1 MKIAITGGTGFVGRN
16 IARTLT
22 AKGHT
27 VVLIARGRD
36 TTDQTIRNLP
46 GAAFFPITLDD
57 PAALARAFAGCDAV
71 AHCAGI
77 NREIGGQT
85 YQRVHVNG
93 TAHVIEAARRA
104 GVKKMA
110 LISFLRARPNCGS
123 AYHESKFAAEELVR
137 NSGLDYTILKCG
149 VIYGSGDHML
159 DHLSHAFYTFP
170 VFAFVGFKDNP
181 IRPTAVEEV
190 ANIVA
195 AGLVNS
201 ALSKQTVA
209 VLGPEEMT
217 LRQAV
222 KRVARVVGKNPLMFR
237 MPVWFHYL
245 LGWFV
250 ERLMKTPLVSTAQ
263 VRMLA
268 EGLATPE
275 PPCAALPVELAPRIR
290 FSDEQIRKGLPAA
303 GPFGM
308 HDLRCCHQTKTIGR
322 SHLHGAFFEMP

>member
-57 PAALARAFAGCDAV
+57 PAELARAFAACDAV

-85 YQRVHVNG
+85 YERVHVNG

-104 GVKKMA
+104 GVKKIA
-110 LISFLRARPNCGS
+110 LISFLRARPNCRSG
-123 AYHESKFAAEELVR
+123 YHESKFAAEELVR

-149 VIYGSGDHML
+149 VTYGQGDHML
-159 DHLSHAFYTFP
+159 DHLRHAFYTFP
-170 VFAFVGFKDNP
+170 VFAFVGYKDKP
-181 IRPTAVEEV
+181 IQPTAVEEV

-195 AGLVNS
+195 AALVKS

-217 LRQAV
+217 LREAV
-222 KRVARVVGKNPLMFR
+222 KRVARVVGKNPFMFR

-263 VRMLA
+263 VRMVA

-275 PPCAALPVELAPRIR
+275 PSCATLPAELAPKIP

-303 GPFGM
+303 GPFTLK
-308 HDLRCCHQTKTIGR
+308 DLRCCRRR
-322 SHLHGAFFEMP
+322 SHAWHPHLHGVFFEMP